1 MPQTLYDKIWNEHLV
16 HQQEDGTSL
25 LFVDRHLIHEV
36 TSPQAFEGLRNSKR
50 KVRQPKLTLAVA
62 DHNVPTTDRSKGIL
76 DKESKIQVDTLDAN
90 CKEFGVQV
98 FGMEDKRQG
107 IVHIIGPEQGFTQ
120 PGTVIVCGDS
130 HTATHGAFGAL
141 AFGIGTS
148 EVEHVLVTQC
158 LVIRKMKN
166 MKVSIGLVIA
176 IIVQAFGLI
185 WYVAQLDSTVTNLD
199 TSVGAL
205 QEQATT
211 VDVAVLQKDLEN
223 IKDKITMMD
232 EMHSMKFNPSE
243 LEEAIEDL
251 EELINELEK
260 RQAIIE
266 NEMRTIMSDHGG
278 FAEVLKHLN
287 ASGLLPS
294 GEKRSYGDYD

>member
-1 MPQTLYDKIWNEHLV
+1 
-16 HQQEDGTSL
+16 
-25 LFVDRHLIHEV
+25 
-36 TSPQAFEGLRNSKR
+36 
-50 KVRQPKLTLAVA
+50 
-62 DHNVPTTDRSKGIL
+62 
-76 DKESKIQVDTLDAN
+76 
-90 CKEFGVQV
+90 
-98 FGMEDKRQG
+98 
-107 IVHIIGPEQGFTQ
+107 
-120 PGTVIVCGDS
+120 
-130 HTATHGAFGAL
+130 
-141 AFGIGTS
+141 
-148 EVEHVLVTQC
+148 
-158 LVIRKMKN
+158 MKN

-251 EELINELEK
+251 EELI
-260 RQAIIE
+260 IE
-266 NEMRTIMSDHGG
+266 
-278 FAEVLKHLN
+278 
-287 ASGLLPS
+287 
-294 GEKRSYGDYD
+294 